1 MADHATVTMLWIG
14 NRAEQINTNP
24 GTIGI
29 GKEDKIVGW
38 NAEGREELQPTQ
50 LTGEVIDLPGFEPY
64 FSASYQAITSD
75 FFYDS
80 PTTGQLVQDVRI
92 TAFLSAD
99 FRLTVRNPDGSSSEV
114 TKTGALIQMSNGDIF
129 IRPAASTVD
138 DWRGLPPISKVEVV
152 SAEWYGLGMHV
163 RAVDYAA
170 DLFEPEDIICF
181 TRGTLIACAQG
192 ARPVETLAVGDL
204 VQTLDHGLQ
213 PIRWIGSRRLEH
225 ELVAAPRLRPVR
237 IRAGALGPGIPSAD
251 LLVSPQHRI
260 LVRSPTAARLFGA
273 AEVLVAAKQLLE
285 LDGIEIADLAAVDYF
300 HFIFDRH
307 EIVISNGACSE
318 SLYPGPQAL
327 KSLGRAAQEELFEI
341 FPQLRDARD
350 SPAAAR
356 ELLSGRQGRNL
367 AARHARNNRPLVAD
381 IRH

>member
-1 MADHATVTMLWIG
+1 MAEHETVTVLWVG
-14 NRAEQINTNP
+14 NRTEQINTNP
-24 GTIGI
+24 NTIGY
-29 GKEDKIVGW
+29 GKEDSIVGW
-38 NAEGREELQPTQ
+38 SAEGQDELKPTQ
-50 LTGEVIDLPGFEPY
+50 ITGDVISPPGLPPY
-64 FSASYQAITSD
+64 FSASYQAATSD

-80 PTTGQLVQDVRI
+80 PLTGQLVQDVQI
-92 TAFLSAD
+92 TAFLD
-99 FRLTVRNPDGSSSEV
+99 TEFQITVRNPDGSISDV
-114 TKTGALIQMSNGDIF
+114 MKAGILIQMSNGDIF
-129 IRPAASTVD
+129 IRPAADTVD
-138 DWRGLPPISKVEVV
+138 DWRGLPPISRVEVV
-152 SAEWYGLGMHV
+152 SAAWHGLEMHI

-170 DLFEPEDIICF
+170 DIFEPEDIICF

-260 LVRSPTAARLFGA
+260 LVRSPTAGRLFGA

-327 KSLGRAAQEELFEI
+327 KSLGRAVQEELFEI

-381 IRH
+381 IRN